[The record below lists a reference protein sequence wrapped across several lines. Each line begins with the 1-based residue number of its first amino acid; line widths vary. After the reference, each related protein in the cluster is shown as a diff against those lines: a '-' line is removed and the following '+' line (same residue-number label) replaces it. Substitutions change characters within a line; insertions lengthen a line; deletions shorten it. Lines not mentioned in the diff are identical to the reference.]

1 MKTSAKITAML
12 ITFTFLLFCPSFLI
26 SQNLGK
32 VEINFTNLKNND
44 GVLFIALYESSPN
57 RFNSSN
63 LTFKKGCAEINK
75 DNTAKFVFENITPG
89 KYAVAVLHDANND
102 GKMNSNVIGLPKEGF
117 GFSTNP
123 KVLTRSPRMDEC
135 EFLVE
140 ANKTTHL
147 TIKLIYF

>member
-1 MKTSAKITAML
+1 ML
-12 ITFTFLLFCPSFLI
+12 TILVFLVFCPSLLI

-32 VEINFTNLKNND
+32 VEINFTNLKND
-44 GVLFIALYESSPN
+44 KGSLFIALYESSPN
-57 RFNSSN
+57 RFNNDN
-63 LTFKKGCAEINK
+63 LFFKKGCTEINK

-140 ANKTTHL
+140 ANKTTYL